1 METNPHK
8 TETLKRLNLFG
19 EGYKMK
25 KNETSIL
32 NIAEYLDNEEIV
44 AEYLNMVS
52 ESDNPALFLR
62 AIGHI
67 AKSKGMSLI
76 AEKTGLG
83 RESLYKALNEKAHPR
98 FETIFKVLNAM
109 DIQMTLI
116 PKVKSRKQRKPKVL
130 CVAEKNMRYKV

>member
-44 AEYLNMVS
+44 AV
-52 ESDNPALFLR
+52 
-62 AIGHI
+62 IGQERPLDSV
-67 AKSKGMSLI
+67 AVRSLQT
-76 AEKTGLG
+76 AERLVT
-83 RESLYKALNEKAHPR
+83 N
-98 FETIFKVLNAM
+98 
-109 DIQMTLI
+109 
-116 PKVKSRKQRKPKVL
+116 KQ
-130 CVAEKNMRYKV
+130 